1 MWKMKTGRDK
11 TAVHRYEGRI
21 KVAKGDLISFV
32 FDCFPVVMKTDKTHQ
47 AMWKI
52 TFKNAKKKKLLL

>member
-11 TAVHRYEGRI
+11 RAMQRYEGRI

-32 FDCFPVVMKTDKTHQ
+32 LDCFPVVMKTNKTHQ

-52 TFKNAKKKKLLL
+52 TVKTP